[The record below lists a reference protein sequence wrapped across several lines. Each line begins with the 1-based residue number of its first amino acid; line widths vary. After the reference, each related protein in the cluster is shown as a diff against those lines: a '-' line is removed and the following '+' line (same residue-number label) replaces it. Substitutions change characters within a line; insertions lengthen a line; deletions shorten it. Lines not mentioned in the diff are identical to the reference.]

1 MEWTKEQ
8 KQVIELRN
16 RDILVSA
23 AAGSGKTAVLVERII
38 QRITDEEQ
46 PIDVDRLLV
55 VTFTNAA
62 ASEMRE
68 RIGDAIERALEE
80 QPSNLHLQ
88 RQQSLIHNA
97 QITTIDSFCLYVVR
111 NYFHTIDLE
120 PGFRIADEGEL
131 ELLQEDV
138 LDEVLEEW
146 YAAQEEDF
154 FRFMEAYTTAKSD
167 QSVRSMIRNLYQNAQ
182 SNPWAEEWL
191 SRLDEDYR
199 RGAEEL
205 EEMPWMK
212 KALEY
217 YDSNMEGLLQELQ
230 RAWELTQDYDGP
242 GMYGAAIGSDL
253 ELVQNL
259 RKQKDYESI
268 QKALSEIKGYAKLS
282 AARNY
287 EGSVEKQTQVKTIRE
302 RMKDVIAECRE
313 KLFFQTKEELQESLR
328 RQQPMVHVLVQLVK
342 SFGDAYALK
351 KRKKNI
357 VDFSDIEHFALEIL
371 VDRETKEPTGVAREF
386 RHFFEEV
393 MIDEY
398 QDSNYLQEAILT
410 AVSREAENHPN
421 LFMVGDVKQSIYR
434 FRLARPEL
442 FMDKYE
448 NYTREDSHHQKI
460 ELHQN
465 FRSRVEV
472 LDTVNDIFYKIM
484 DSDLGRIHY
493 DEDAALYPGAAYVEL
508 AQTKT
513 PEVIEQDISKS
524 PRSLSSTEVLL
535 LETEEDRNLLE
546 AKAIGKRIQQL
557 HGSYQVTDKKSGAL
571 QGAAYSDMVIL
582 LRSPGSDAEMM
593 AAELVRMGIPAHA
606 VSRTGYFSTQEIQV
620 LLNYLAVLD
629 NPRQDIPL
637 ASVLTSWF
645 GRLTEEELAQIRV
658 IDREKH
664 FYENVGLLM
673 QYLQEPADT
682 ESAEKESDEESVDV
696 ESAEKESSGEESDIR
711 RKEAIRAWETLE
723 EKTQKKMKG
732 FIRSYLK
739 LREKTSYLSIHEL
752 LYEIFEQTG
761 YLNYVTALPAGA
773 QRRANVQ
780 MLMEKAIAF
789 ENTSYRGLFHFIRY
803 IEKLRKYDVDF
814 GEAEI
819 VSENEEAVRIMSIH
833 KSKGLEFPICFVAGL
848 GKQFNKSDSRGK
860 IIIHPELGIGLED
873 CDGERR
879 IKQTTFVKQVL
890 AKQVDLENL
899 GEELRVLYVALTRAK
914 EKLILVG
921 GIKKA
926 AQKLDIWR
934 SDAFMGVASKGAL
947 SYGCRTKASCY
958 LDWILPALFSYGEKY
973 EIAIEDTKAAGEDL
987 IQEIKSGLYK
997 EELLDRIEQ
1006 VDQKVLMQMEER
1018 LSFVYPRQE
1027 EVSLKTK
1034 VSVSE
1039 LKHQA
1044 MVFEP
1049 EEAES
1054 VKWFEQEQPK
1064 PYVPLFIQEREEN
1077 RGALRGTAVH
1087 RVMECMDF
1095 SLMEERFAGAGI
1107 QRTVEE
1113 IQPFIEKRL
1122 LELLEAHKIDT
1133 EMYELIQP
1141 KKIACFFTKEIAVRM
1156 SRAQKE
1162 GNLFLEKPFVMGKEA
1177 REIYSEME
1185 SSERVLIQG
1194 IVDVFFIEKGKIHVL
1209 DYKTDRVSRPKQLID
1224 RYETQIELYA
1234 EALAKVFEVEIG
1246 EKLIYSFAL
1255 GETIVL

>member
-38 QRITDEEQ
+38 QRITDEKQ

-97 QITTIDSFCLYVVR
+97 QITTIDSFCLYIVR

-146 YAAQEEDF
+146 YSGQEEDF
-154 FRFMEAYTTAKSD
+154 FRFMEAYATAKSD

-182 SNPWAEEWL
+182 SNPWAKEWL
-191 SRLDEDYR
+191 SSLEEDYR
-199 RGAEEL
+199 RGAEEP
-205 EEMPWMK
+205 EKMSWMK
-212 KALEY
+212 SALEY

-242 GMYGAAIGSDL
+242 GMYGAAIESDL
-253 ELVQNL
+253 KLVRNL
-259 RKQKDYESI
+259 RDQKTYESI
-268 QKALSEIKGYAKLS
+268 QEALNGVKGYAKLS

-287 EGSVEKQTQVKTIRE
+287 EGSVEKQNQVKAIRD

-313 KLFFQTKEELQESLR
+313 KLFFQTKEELQASLN

-342 SFGDAYALK
+342 SFEDAYALK

-371 VDRETKEPTGVAREF
+371 VDRETKEPTEVAREF

-410 AVSREAENHPN
+410 AVSKETEGHPN

-442 FMDKYE
+442 FMEKYE
-448 NYTREDSHHQKI
+448 NYTKEDSDHQKI

-465 FRSRVEV
+465 FRSRMEV

-493 DEDAALYPGAAYVEL
+493 DEDSALYSGADYAEL
-508 AQTKT
+508 SEKET
-513 PEVIEQDISKS
+513 PEVIQQDTPSS
-524 PRSLSSTEVLL
+524 GRSLSSTEVLL
-535 LETEEDRNLLE
+535 LDTEQKKEETKEDRNLLE
-546 AKAIGKRIQQL
+546 AKIIGKRIQEL
-557 HGSYQVTDKKSGAL
+557 HRTYRVTDKKSGAL
-571 QGAAYSDMVIL
+571 RAAAYSDMVIL
-582 LRSPGSDAEMM
+582 LRSPGSDAEAM
-593 AAELVRMGIPAHA
+593 AAELVRIGVPAHA

-645 GRLTEEELAQIRV
+645 GGLTEEELAQIRV
-658 IDREKH
+658 IDRKKH

-673 QYLQEPADT
+673 SYAGELSLQE
-682 ESAEKESDEESVDV
+682 EED
-696 ESAEKESSGEESDIR
+696 SDIR
-711 RKEAIRAWETLE
+711 RKREEAVRAWESME
-723 EKTQKKMKG
+723 EKTQRKMKE
-732 FIRSYLK
+732 FLRSYQR
-739 LREKTSYLSIHEL
+739 LREKTAYLPIHEL
-752 LYEIFEQTG
+752 LYEIFEETG
-761 YLNYVTALPAGA
+761 YLNYVTALPAGT

-819 VSENEEAVRIMSIH
+819 VSENEDAVRIMSIH

-879 IKQTTFVKQVL
+879 IRQTTFAKQVL
-890 AKQVDLENL
+890 AKEVDLENL

-921 GIKKA
+921 GVKKA
-926 AQKLDIWR
+926 EEKLGVWR
-934 SDAFMGVASKGAL
+934 SDASNKGVL

-958 LDWILPALFSYGEKY
+958 LDWILPAMFSYGGKY
-973 EIAIEDTKAAGEDL
+973 EIAIKDTKEPGEDL
-987 IQEIKSGLYK
+987 TEEIKTGFYK
-997 EELLDRIEQ
+997 EELLDQIER
-1006 VDQKVLMQMEER
+1006 VDQEDLMRMEER
-1018 LSFVYPRQE
+1018 LSFIYPRQE

-1044 MVFEP
+1044 MIFEP
-1049 EEAES
+1049 EEAET
-1054 VKWFEQEQPK
+1054 VKWFELEQPK

-1087 RVMECMDF
+1087 RVMECIDF
-1095 SLMEERFAGAGI
+1095 ALMEERLLKAGI
-1107 QRTVEE
+1107 LEKTEEQVTGSDIPGKVEA

-1122 LELLEAHKIDT
+1122 LELLETHKIDT

-1141 KKIACFFTKEIAVRM
+1141 KKIAAFFTKEIAMRM
-1156 SRAQKE
+1156 SRAQRE
-1162 GNLFLEKPFVMGKEA
+1162 GKLFLEKPFVMGKEA
-1177 REIYSEME
+1177 KEIYTEME

-1194 IVDVFFIEKGKIHVL
+1194 IVDVFFIEDGRIHVL

-1255 GETIVL
+1255 EETIVL

>member
-38 QRITDEEQ
+38 QRITDEEH
-46 PIDVDRLLV
+46 PMDVDRLLV

-97 QITTIDSFCLYVVR
+97 QITTIDKFCLYIVR

-146 YAAQEEDF
+146 YSGQEEDF
-154 FRFMEAYTTAKSD
+154 FRFMGAYTTAKSD
-167 QSVRSMIRNLYQNAQ
+167 QSVRSMIRNLYENAQ

-191 SRLDEDYR
+191 SHLDEDYR
-199 RGAEEL
+199 RGAREPEA
-205 EEMPWMK
+205 MSWME

-217 YDSNMEGLLQELQ
+217 YDSSMEGILRELR

-242 GMYGAAIGSDL
+242 GMYRAAIESDL
-253 ELVQNL
+253 ELVQSL
-259 RKQKDYESI
+259 REHKTYESI
-268 QKALSEIKGYAKLS
+268 QEALSGIKGYARLS

-287 EGSVEKQTQVKTIRE
+287 EGSVEKQNQVKAIRN
-302 RMKDVIAECRE
+302 RMQDVIAECKE
-313 KLFFQTKEELQESLR
+313 KLFFQTKEELQESLH
-328 RQQPMVHVLVQLVK
+328 RQQSMIRVLVRLVR
-342 SFGDAYALK
+342 SFGDAYAQK

-371 VDRETKEPTGVAREF
+371 VDRRTREPTEVAKEF

-410 AVSREAENHPN
+410 AVSREAEGQPN

-442 FMDKYE
+442 FMEKYE
-448 NYTREDSHHQKI
+448 SYTREDSDHQKI

-465 FRSRVEV
+465 FRSRREV

-493 DEDAALYPGAAYVEL
+493 DGDAALYPGASYVEL
-508 AQTKT
+508 SDVSQ
-513 PEVIEQDISKS
+513 S
-524 PRSLSSTEVLL
+524 RTEVLL
-535 LETEEDRNLLE
+535 ADTEQGKEEGKKEDRNLLE
-546 AKAIGKRIQQL
+546 AKMIGKRIQEL
-557 HGSYQVTDKKSGAL
+557 HGTYQVTDKKSGTL
-571 QGAAYSDMVIL
+571 RRAAYSDMVIL
-582 LRSPGSDAEMM
+582 LRSPGSDAELM

-606 VSRTGYFSTQEIQV
+606 VSKTGYFSTQEIQV

-645 GRLTEEELAQIRV
+645 GRLTQEELAQIRV
-658 IDREKH
+658 MDKEKH
-664 FYENVGLLM
+664 FYENVELLM
-673 QYLQEPADT
+673 GYLPEGERDAAEEISEQENSVEEEAD
-682 ESAEKESDEESVDV
+682 SRREE
-696 ESAEKESSGEESDIR
+696 
-711 RKEAIRAWETLE
+711 AWKSLE
-723 EKTQKKMKG
+723 EQTQRKLER
-732 FIRSYLK
+732 FVRSYRR
-739 LREKTSYLSIHEL
+739 LREKTSYLPIHEL
-752 LYEIFEQTG
+752 LYEIFEETG
-761 YLNYVTALPAGA
+761 YLNYVTALPAGT
-773 QRRANVQ
+773 QRRANIQ

-789 ENTSYRGLFHFIRY
+789 EKTSYRGLFHFIRY

-848 GKQFNKSDSRGK
+848 GKQFNRSDSRGR
-860 IIIHPELGIGLED
+860 IIIHPELGIGLDD
-873 CDGERR
+873 CDGEHR
-879 IKQTTFVKQVL
+879 IKRTTFGKQVL

-899 GEELRVLYVALTRAK
+899 GEELRVLYVALTRAR

-921 GIKKA
+921 GVKKA
-926 AQKLDIWR
+926 EKKMEVWR
-934 SDAFMGVASKGAL
+934 SDAFTGEGVL
-947 SYGCRTKASCY
+947 SYGCRTKAVCY

-973 EIAIEDTKAAGEDL
+973 EIIIKETETEEEGLTK
-987 IQEIKSGLYK
+987 EIKSEFYK
-997 EELLDRIEQ
+997 EELLERIEHAGGEA
-1006 VDQKVLMQMEER
+1006 LAQMEER

-1054 VKWFEQEQPK
+1054 VKWFEKEQPR

-1087 RVMECMDF
+1087 RVMECIDF
-1095 SLMEERFAGAGI
+1095 LLMEERFQQAGI
-1107 QRTVEE
+1107 ARTVEE

-1122 LELLEAHKIDT
+1122 LELLESHKIDK
-1133 EMYELIQP
+1133 EIYELIQP
-1141 KKIACFFTKEIAVRM
+1141 DKIAVFFTEEIAVRM
-1156 SRAQKE
+1156 SRAQRA

-1177 REIYSEME
+1177 REIYSEIK

-1194 IVDVFFIEKGKIHVL
+1194 IVDVFFLEEGKIHVL
-1209 DYKTDRVSRPKQLID
+1209 DYKTDRVSRAKQLID

-1234 EALAKVFEVEIG
+1234 EALARVFEVEIG

-1255 GETIVL
+1255 EETIVL